1 MLKTVTG
8 HNKRINYS
16 IEYIKTTF
24 ASIRIY
30 KTTFSPHDN
39 SCGRKLYHCEYS
51 KVGVQRY
58 SPYLTIPVK
67 L

>member
-30 KTTFSPHDN
+30 KNHILAT
-39 SCGRKLYHCEYS
+39 
-51 KVGVQRY
+51 
-58 SPYLTIPVK
+58 
-67 L
+67 